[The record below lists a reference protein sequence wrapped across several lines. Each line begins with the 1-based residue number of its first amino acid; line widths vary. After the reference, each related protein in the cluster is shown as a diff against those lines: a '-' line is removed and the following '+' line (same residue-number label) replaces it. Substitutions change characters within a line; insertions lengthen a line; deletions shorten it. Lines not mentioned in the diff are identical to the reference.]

1 MPLTVS
7 QARAAVAASKAG
19 DPQKIADGR
28 SLSLL
33 CRGGRGYWVF
43 NFRDPNTG
51 KLRSAGLGSLEDV
64 SPQQAR
70 IKADAMRSGALPP
83 PHGVGR
89 HYTVATTGETFADAA
104 RQYLADH
111 ANEWAPVERV
121 RRVRLMAE
129 PVAAIADKAVT
140 EITPK
145 MVADVLRPVWKG
157 PGAKPGSLI
166 RSLIERIIG
175 AEIARKNLTIANPA
189 LWSTQRHFLS
199 NATVEVEHHAALPY
213 AELPAFLVE
222 TADPLLRFIILT
234 ASRRGE
240 VIGDATGKSP
250 MQWSEV
256 DLEARTWTVPAERMK
271 DGKPHVVPLSEAA
284 IATLGE
290 PKQMGQVFA
299 GAAKAN
305 AHRLQK
311 LVEARDVT
319 VHGFRSTFRDWAAE
333 QSDMPSD
340 IAELCLA
347 HTVGNRVERAY
358 RRTDMLA
365 RRRELMDQW
374 AAFATCS

>member
-1 MPLTVS
+1 MPLTVN

-28 SLSLL
+28 CLSLL

-51 KLRSAGLGSLEDV
+51 KLRSAGLGSLADI

-83 PHGVGR
+83 SRGAGR
-89 HYTVATTGETFADAA
+89 YLVATIGETFADAA

-121 RRVRLMAE
+121 RRARLMAE

-175 AEIARKNLTIANPA
+175 AEIARKGLTIANPA

-199 NATVEVEHHAALPY
+199 NATVEVEHYAALPY
-213 AELPAFLVE
+213 AQLPAFLGE
-222 TADPLLRFIILT
+222 TTDRLLRFIILT

-240 VIGDATGKSP
+240 VIGDETGKSP

-271 DGKPHVVPLSEAA
+271 GGKPHMVPLSGAA
-284 IATLGE
+284 IAFLGE
-290 PKQMGQVFA
+290 PREIGQVFA
-299 GAAKAN
+299 GTAKAN

-311 LVEARDVT
+311 LVEAHGVT

-333 QSDMPSD
+333 RTDMPSE

-358 RRTDMLA
+358 KRTNMLA
-365 RRRELMDQW
+365 KRRELMDQW
-374 AAFATCS
+374 AAFATGS

>member
-1 MPLTVS
+1 MPLTVN

-28 SLSLL
+28 CLSLL

-51 KLRSAGLGSLEDV
+51 KLRSAGLGSLADI

-83 PHGVGR
+83 SRGGGR
-89 HYTVATTGETFADAA
+89 HYVVATTGETFADAA

-111 ANEWAPVERV
+111 ANEWAPVEGV
-121 RRVRLMAE
+121 RRARLMAE
-129 PVAAIADKAVT
+129 PVAAIADKAVI
-140 EITPK
+140 EITPE

-175 AEIARKNLTIANPA
+175 AEIARKGLTIANPA

-222 TADPLLRFIILT
+222 TTDPLLRFIILT

-240 VIGDATGKSP
+240 VIGDETGKSP

-271 DGKPHVVPLSEAA
+271 GGKPHVVPLSDTA
-284 IATLGE
+284 IALLGE
-290 PKQMGQVFA
+290 PREIGRVFA

-311 LVEARDVT
+311 LVEAHGVT

-333 QSDMPSD
+333 QTDMPSE

-358 RRTDMLA
+358 KRTDMLA
-365 RRRELMDQW
+365 KRRELMDQW
-374 AAFATCS
+374 AAFATGS